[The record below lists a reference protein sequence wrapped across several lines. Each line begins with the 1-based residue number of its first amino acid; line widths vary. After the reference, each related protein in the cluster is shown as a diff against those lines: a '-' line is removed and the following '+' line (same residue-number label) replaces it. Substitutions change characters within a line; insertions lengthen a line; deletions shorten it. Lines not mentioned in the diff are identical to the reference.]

1 MGSDSGRWG
10 GEAWRHR
17 LSATAVCAAL
27 LVTGCAR
34 KKEGPSKY
42 VYVTAK
48 EATLRDRFAAVSNR
62 TGTVTNGEKLAVLER
77 ARRAMR
83 VKAPD
88 GTTGWIED
96 TKVADQSVADEFDA
110 LKETHA
116 KDPVIATA
124 TARDEVYLH
133 VAPGRK
139 ADVFFRLIEGEGMSL
154 LGRATVPKPLLPG
167 QVAAP
172 APKPVSA
179 PVKGAKAAAFAA
191 PSAPVEPVMEDWW
204 LVRTDKGD
212 VGWIYSRMID
222 VTAPDA
228 LSRYAE
234 GQRIVGAYVL
244 AEVDD
249 PASNI
254 VNNGQPVTRVPE
266 YVTVLSPYKA
276 GLPYD
281 FDQVR
286 VFTWNVHKH
295 RYETAFREKN
305 IEGYLPVK
313 ISTTK
318 DPYGKSELAQQMLPT
333 FQYRVLSADAPLP
346 VPDSTGVIHPG
357 KTIEKTYR
365 LEQTICHRILP
376 PGTPPPEEAHP
387 MPVEKKEKGRKRR

>member
-1 MGSDSGRWG
+1 M
-10 GEAWRHR
+10 
-17 LSATAVCAAL
+17 SAAIFAA
-27 LVTGCAR
+27 GCAR

-62 TGTVTNGEKLAVLER
+62 TGTVSNGQKLAVLER
-77 ARRAMR
+77 ARRAMK

-88 GTTGWIED
+88 GTIGWIED
-96 TKVADQSVADEFDA
+96 TKVADQSVADGFDA
-110 LKETHA
+110 LKQAHEH
-116 KDPVIATA
+116 DPVVATA
-124 TARDEVYLH
+124 AARDEVYLH

-139 ADVFFRLIEGEGMSL
+139 ADVFYRLNEGDGMSL
-154 LGRATVPKPLLPG
+154 LERAVVPKPLPPG
-167 QVAAP
+167 QVAA
-172 APKPVSA
+172 APKPVETRPGAQEA
-179 PVKGAKAAAFAA
+179 PAA
-191 PSAPVEPVMEDWW
+191 PAAPEPVMEDWW
-204 LVRTDKGD
+204 LVRTNKGE

-249 PASNI
+249 PESNM
-254 VNNGQPVTRVPE
+254 VNNGQPVTRIPE

-305 IEGYLPVK
+305 IEGYLPLK
-313 ISTTK
+313 ISTTR

-333 FQYRVLSADAPLP
+333 FQYRVLSADAPAP
-346 VPDSTGVIHPG
+346 VPDAQGLIKPAR
-357 KTIEKTYR
+357 TIEKTYR

-387 MPVEKKEKGRKRR
+387 MPVEKKEKGRKKR